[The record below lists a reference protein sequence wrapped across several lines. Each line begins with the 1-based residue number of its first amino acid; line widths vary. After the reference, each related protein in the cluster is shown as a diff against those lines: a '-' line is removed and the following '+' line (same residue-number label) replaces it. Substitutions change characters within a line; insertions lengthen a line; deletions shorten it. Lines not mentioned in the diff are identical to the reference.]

1 MYQNGIT
8 RPSTRAPS
16 ALPSIQA
23 PMGSR
28 RSIGPTKTATANS
41 TPTMTPTTV
50 AVMTAS
56 VVSTGL
62 PFWRCYISSSARF

>member
-16 ALPSIQA
+16 ALASIQD

-41 TPTMTPTTV
+41 TPTITPTMV
-50 AVMTAS
+50 AVTTAS
-56 VVSTGL
+56 VVTMTPL
-62 PFWRCYISSSARF
+62 F